1 MYSNKI
7 ATFETHNA
15 AVWEEESEIGDIEEV
30 PTTSANGVEIRHPVV
45 QRGLSRSNPVIGGG
59 NNGGRGRGRGI
70 DSNIRGRG
78 RGIDRGS
85 GFNGSHRGG
94 GATRGNS
101 RGNVG
106 RGGHHTVPTGRGN
119 GRLVESAPPRG
130 HSRDGTG
137 LSHVPSVNHRADQE
151 LPRRPIVRVREP
163 GLNSSTG
170 WAEPTPLLTDAR
182 RAQLH
187 SERES
192 RTNTKR
198 FLKKPVDGEV
208 FSAIGFYQWPMKEDS
223 PEDLFREQLK
233 DLDHLKTSW
242 KVFIDWN
249 VPRKWLRIR
258 APPPSG
264 QTAIN
269 EVIKGIRQA
278 VESAHARAIMATPFY
293 IVVPPRYSTES
304 TLLEALVHVDGQKH
318 VHGLK
323 FSKQASDEEL
333 KKQSPS
339 RSLKV
344 EATIEKFR
352 EELNKN
358 LNELSH
364 LKDWMQMRVHFGEL
378 HLTHWQTDLTDGKQT
393 LDGFMKMMKRTRT
406 RGSFE
411 KGVDPLIVKYMMNKV
426 KLNSENFKV
435 WSGTDYVLADVKPKH
450 VAIFIV
456 QNSSGEMFH
465 IEADIDKTHG
475 GYQCGA
481 VKVIEEE
488 RRNKCVEIVT
498 IDIEHVDWTLEII
511 SETAGTMLDSSFQDL
526 VQSCLQPFVRTGLN
540 TQGLEERE
548 DQYGFEYPRITPH
561 DQPGL
566 RVDKVTLQSVYR
578 FKTRSGGYCLEF
590 TINRDW
596 DGLRTIPEPNV
607 SAGITMFHDQ
617 WDIDME
623 SNEHTTA
630 DREWKKDM
638 SNFFPDGG
646 FKVFIEQL
654 DYLLDGFHQSKS
666 KSISTV

>member
-1 MYSNKI
+1 MYSNKL

-15 AVWEEESEIGDIEEV
+15 AVWEKESEIGDVEEV
-30 PTTSANGVEIRHPVV
+30 PTTSANGVQVTPVAV
-45 QRGLSRSNPVIGGG
+45 QRGLSRFSPATGGD
-59 NNGGRGRGRGI
+59 NNGGRAHGRGTNNNARGRGA
-70 DSNIRGRG
+70 
-78 RGIDRGS
+78 IDRGS
-85 GFNGSHRGG
+85 DSNGSHPGR
-94 GATRGNS
+94 GATRGKL
-101 RGNVG
+101 RGNVR
-106 RGGHHTVPTGRGN
+106 RGGHYTASTGRGKERFERTPL
-119 GRLVESAPPRG
+119 GG

-137 LSHVPSVNHRADQE
+137 LSHAPSVSHRVDQE
-151 LPRRPIVRVREP
+151 LPRRPAVRVREP

-182 RAQLH
+182 RAQLQY
-187 SERES
+187 ERES
-192 RTNTKR
+192 QESTKR
-198 FLKKPVDGEV
+198 FLKKPLDGEV
-208 FSAIGFYQWPMKEDS
+208 ISAIGFYQWPMKEDS
-223 PEDLFREQLK
+223 PEDLFREYLK

-249 VPRKWLRIR
+249 GPRKWLRIR
-258 APPPSG
+258 ATPAFG

-278 VESAHARAIMATPFY
+278 VESGKTRAIMATPCH

-304 TLLEALVHVDGQKH
+304 TLLEALVKVKFNGRKY

-344 EATIEKFR
+344 EATVKTFR

-364 LKDWMQMRVHFGEL
+364 LKDWMRMRAHFGEL
-378 HLTHWQTDLTDGKQT
+378 HLTHWQTDLTDGQQT

-406 RGSFE
+406 RGTFE
-411 KGVDPLIVKYMMNKV
+411 KGVDPLIVKYMMERV
-426 KLNSENFKV
+426 KLNPDNFKV

-450 VAIFIV
+450 VAIFTV

-465 IEADIDKTHG
+465 IEADVDKTHG
-475 GYQCGA
+475 GYQCGE
-481 VKVIEEE
+481 VKVMEEE

-498 IDIEHVDWTLEII
+498 IDIEQVDWALEII

-526 VQSCLQPFVRTGLN
+526 VQSCLQPFVHSGLN
-540 TQGLEERE
+540 TQGLEERK
-548 DQYGFEYPRITPH
+548 DQYGFEYPRITPRG
-561 DQPGL
+561 QAGL

-596 DGLRTIPEPNV
+596 DGLRTTPEPNI
-607 SAGITMFHDQ
+607 SGGITMFHDQ

-630 DREWKKDM
+630 DRKWEKDM

-654 DYLLDGFHQSKS
+654 NYLLDGFHQSKS
-666 KSISTV
+666 KSFSTV

>member
-7 ATFETHNA
+7 ATFETQNA
-15 AVWEEESEIGDIEEV
+15 AVWEKDSEIGDIEEV
-30 PTTSANGVEIRHPVV
+30 PTTSASGVQITSFAV
-45 QRGLSRSNPVIGGG
+45 QRGLSRFSPAARGDNI
-59 NNGGRGRGRGI
+59 GGRGRGRGTNNNARGRDRVI
-70 DSNIRGRG
+70 DS
-78 RGIDRGS
+78 GS
-85 GFNGSHRGG
+85 GSNGSHRGG
-94 GATRGNS
+94 GAARGNS

-106 RGGHHTVPTGRGN
+106 RDGHHTAATGR
-119 GRLVESAPPRG
+119 RKEQLVERTSLGGR
-130 HSRDGTG
+130 SRDGTG
-137 LSHVPSVNHRADQE
+137 LSHIPSVKHRADQE
-151 LPRRPIVRVREP
+151 LPRRPTVRVREP

-182 RAQLH
+182 RAQLQY
-187 SERES
+187 ERES
-192 RTNTKR
+192 QANTKR
-198 FLKKPVDGEV
+198 FLKKPLDGEV
-208 FSAIGFYQWPMKEDS
+208 FSAIGFYQWPMQEDS
-223 PEDLFREQLK
+223 PEDLFREYLK
-233 DLDHLKTSW
+233 DLDYLKTNW

-249 VPRKWLRIR
+249 GPRKWLRIR
-258 APPPSG
+258 ASDQSC

-278 VESAHARAIMATPFY
+278 VESGKARAIMATPCH

-304 TLLEALVHVDGQKH
+304 TLLEALVKVNGQKY

-344 EATIEKFR
+344 EVTVEKFR
-352 EELNKN
+352 EELSKS
-358 LNELSH
+358 LSGLSH
-364 LKDWMQMRVHFGEL
+364 LKDWMRMRVHFGEF

-393 LDGFMKMMKRTRT
+393 LDGFIKMMKRTRT
-406 RGSFE
+406 RGTFE
-411 KGVDPLIVKYMMNKV
+411 KGIDPLIVKYMMDRV
-426 KLNSENFKV
+426 KLNPDNFKV

-456 QNSSGEMFH
+456 QNPSGERFH
-465 IEADIDKTHG
+465 IEGDVDKTDG
-475 GYQCGA
+475 GYQCGE

-498 IDIEHVDWTLEII
+498 IDIEQVDWNLEII

-540 TQGLEERE
+540 TQGLEERK
-548 DQYGFEYPRITPH
+548 DQYDFIYPRIAPY

-578 FKTRSGGYCLEF
+578 FKTRAGGYCLEF

-596 DGLRTIPEPNV
+596 DGLRTKPEPNV

-617 WDIDME
+617 WDVDME
-623 SNEHTTA
+623 SNEHTMA
-630 DREWKKDM
+630 DRKWEKDM

-646 FKVFIEQL
+646 FKVFMEQL

-666 KSISTV
+666 KSISTA